1 MRMDK
6 EHVLVVASLC
16 GLAVATVGFTTNV
29 AGVFFT
35 PMADE
40 FGILRGSASLTLT
53 IANICA
59 AIGGLFTRKIVHRM
73 NVKAM
78 LISFCALLVAATAG
92 LALSPS
98 ILFAYLFSLLRGIS
112 VGVIGFVF
120 IVYVLNK
127 WFHERLGLMSSIAMG
142 MSGLAGAIFAP
153 ILTPVVASA
162 GWRVGYLVVAALT
175 ALFCLPA
182 LFFVPAIDPTDA
194 GLMPYGA
201 KADTDTE
208 KAKATPSM
216 AEPIHVDKLLA
227 AGVMLYAIL
236 AAAVSAMPQ
245 HFPGLA
251 QEAGLSAAV
260 GAAMVSAC
268 MVTNTLGK
276 ILMGWLC
283 DTIGARASILA
294 FTSIIAASILAL
306 MGVHAPWAFAVASF
320 FFGLTYARATVGLTM
335 INRECFSKRA
345 FDVVYPVAALCCSFS
360 NAVFSSVVGFAF
372 DVTGGYTVS
381 LLFFLACLAV
391 SALVVIWC
399 YRRASHTQVQTA

>member
-6 EHVLVVASLC
+6 RHVLVVASLC

-35 PMADE
+35 PMAEE
-40 FGILRGSASLTLT
+40 FKILRGSASLTLT

-59 AIGGLFTRKIVHRM
+59 AIGGLFTRKIAHRM
-73 NVKAM
+73 NVRAM
-78 LISFCALLVAATAG
+78 LVTFCALLVAATAG

-98 ILFAYLFSLLRGIS
+98 ILFAYLFSLLRGVS

-142 MSGLAGAIFAP
+142 MSGLAGALFTP
-153 ILTPVVASA
+153 ILTPVVASV
-162 GWRVGYLVVAALT
+162 GWRAGYLLVTTFT
-175 ALFCLPA
+175 ALFCLPSL
-182 LFFVPAIDPTDA
+182 LFIPAIDPKDA
-194 GLMPYGA
+194 GFTPYGT
-201 KADTDTE
+201 KAETE
-208 KAKATPSM
+208 KREATSSTK
-216 AEPIHVDKLLA
+216 EPVHVDKLLA
-227 AGVMLYAIL
+227 SGVMLYAVL

-251 QEAGLSAAV
+251 QEAGLSVAV
-260 GAAMVSAC
+260 GAAMISAC

-294 FTSIIAASILAL
+294 FTAGIAASILAI
-306 MGVHAPWAFAVASF
+306 MGVHAPWAFVVAAF

-360 NAVFSSVVGFAF
+360 NAVFSSAVGYAY
-372 DVTGGYTVS
+372 DATGGYTVS

-399 YRRASHTQVQTA
+399 YRRASHEETQTA